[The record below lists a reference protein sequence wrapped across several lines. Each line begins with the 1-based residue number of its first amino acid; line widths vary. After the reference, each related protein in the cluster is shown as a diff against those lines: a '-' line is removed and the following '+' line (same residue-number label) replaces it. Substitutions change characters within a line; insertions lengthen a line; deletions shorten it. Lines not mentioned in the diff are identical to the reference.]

1 MKKFLKYFVIFFVF
15 QFILYYYF
23 LIDAELGINFII
35 GLSAFL
41 LSIAFAYIIYD
52 ATKKIEEMDKRQKY
66 ISDTIQS
73 YTDLIENDANVKF
86 DQKMVDDFYD
96 FLSVY
101 KIDIKDPRVQIINN
115 HILRNFKDK

>member
-15 QFILYYYF
+15 QLILYYF

-35 GLSAFL
+35 GLSTV
-41 LSIAFAYIIYD
+41 LSIAFAYIMYD
-52 ATKKIEEMDKRQKY
+52 ATKKIEEIDNQQKY
-66 ISDTIQS
+66 ISDTIQG
-73 YTDLIENDANVKF
+73 YTDLIENYHNVKF
-86 DQKMVDDFYD
+86 DQKMVDEFYH

-101 KIDIKDPRVQIINN
+101 KIDIKDTRVQIINN